1 MRASQLSK
9 YQKDAKIKPKAAET
23 EPRPTKNIKLLIYR
37 TSLKY
42 GIQITLGRR

>member
-23 EPRPTKNIKLLIYR
+23 E
-37 TSLKY
+37 S
-42 GIQITLGRR
+42 TLEKTLVTNM